1 MMKQTQAKIIS
12 ILTTTS
18 LLMSIT
24 QAHIPSSKVKSNDD
38 LTLNTG
44 TLTYSDIENKT
55 EYSNIGFGSSGLDSP
70 MAGDKQTQT
79 NTAISSTITVDI
91 KDKAKQTQDI
101 SKISNDTEHAH
112 YRVQEVNKEVLN
124 IRKDVAGQIG
134 KEAFKAIGDI
144 YDNEELAKK
153 LPPKTLI
160 HGLMGGIMSKIAGG
174 EFKSG
179 ATGAVVSHEAAKM
192 VENSLR
198 EKYNNGDITKQ
209 QLENAMEVS
218 TLLANIALSNISNS
232 SDTQTL
238 DAIAVGDS
246 VVDNNA
252 KKHISR
258 NLDIKI
264 PRTDIN
270 IGGVAQ
276 HRANVI
282 SRDNIEDYSQEM
294 RDKLGE
300 PQLIDGKYVYILED
314 LQLKDKDNVNRL
326 HPVVNAQA
334 STNAY
339 KKGDYTAYQEFPDDF
354 EKENKLLYDY
364 IKDISKDRSE
374 SPKYPTTTE
383 TLLCLFNYC
392 SDSFYNS
399 NTAADT
405 RDEKNGF
412 QAPDTGD
419 KNVPGGLHDR
429 EGAKDDKESEVDI
442 LFRDVPHT
450 IPRKNWNNSS
460 HIPGYQ
466 ENIPGYSK

>member
-1 MMKQTQAKIIS
+1 MKQIITKTITTLTIIS
-12 ILTTTS
+12 
-18 LLMSIT
+18 LLVSIT
-24 QAHIPSSKVKSNDD
+24 QAHIIKLESTQPST
-38 LTLNTG
+38 LTTG
-44 TLTYSDIENKT
+44 TLTYSDLENKT
-55 EYSNIGFGSSGLDSP
+55 EYSNIGFGSSGLDGP
-70 MAGDKQTQT
+70 MAQDKQTET
-79 NTAISSTITVDI
+79 NTAMSSTITVDI
-91 KDKAKQTQDI
+91 KDEAKQTQDI

-124 IRKDVAGQIG
+124 IRKDVAGQVG
-134 KEAFKAIGDI
+134 AEAFKAIGDI

-179 ATGAVVSHEAAKM
+179 ATGAVVSHEAAKI

-218 TLLANIALSNISNS
+218 TLLANIALANISNS

-276 HRANVI
+276 HRANI
-282 SRDNIEDYSQEM
+282 IYRDNIKDFPQDI
-294 RDKLGE
+294 RDKIGE

-314 LQLKDKDNVNRL
+314 LQLKDKDEVNRL
-326 HPVVNAQA
+326 HPVVNAKV
-334 STNAY
+334 SINAY
-339 KKGDYTAYQEFPDDF
+339 KEGEYTTYQEFPDDF
-354 EKENKLLYDY
+354 EKENMLLYDY
-364 IKDISKDRSE
+364 INDMSKDKSE

-405 RDEKNGF
+405 RDERNGF
-412 QAPDTGD
+412 LAPDTGD
-419 KNVPGGLHDR
+419 KNVPGGLYDR
-429 EGAKDDKESEVDI
+429 EGAKDDRESEVDI
-442 LFRDVPHT
+442 QFRDVPNT
-450 IPRKNWNNSS
+450 IPRKNWNGSL

-466 ENIPGYSK
+466 ENIPGYSE